1 MDYEDDGDDER
12 DAHENEEQL
21 RLATFAAGDD
31 TPFDTGIFNL
41 DEQQYGRAWM
51 LEVRQVMMP
60 IEKPIEVANL
70 KFLICPSAAPDDDAD
85 RDRVRGRDRK
95 GKGAQKGQASNA
107 GRFIPEMGRTEIVPR
122 SQRGTWNCCRDRG
135 EVIIR
140 EQFLLTSEEISRVPY
155 GQYVLQAGPLE
166 VFVTGPAQGLQRM
179 PVQPR
184 GWATVDAQAVGG
196 PLYLEKARRAVIHA
210 RLKLSTPPD
219 PPASIHVSHRQVK
232 SPKWQVVFSS
242 GSSKGDIVVRK
253 GVSLDSEEVAVLT
266 CGTVVEQASPLEITE
281 DGIVRMP
288 ITFEGRQP
296 SSSSH
301 PAKARMGW
309 VTCDATHQGGPKFFE
324 PVDSDAKPKM
334 REPCGW
340 TPRRNS
346 ARRGEQEQDEGNW
359 ETNRI
364 WRVANLQDADHLPLV
379 RKCEPYA
386 PGSGKVPPSDMLI
399 RYLEN
404 GEMVTQVGHS
414 KKVRGYMVMPVK
426 LDTAGGEQGWVVRRL
441 VDRNRDQ
448 AAWFEEMINGE
459 VRDKRKHRRDKD
471 SDLVTLMP

>member
-12 DAHENEEQL
+12 DAHENE
-21 RLATFAAGDD
+21 DD

-122 SQRGTWNCCRDRG
+122 SQRGTWWRNCCRDRG

-196 PLYLEKARRAVIHA
+196 PLYLEK
-210 RLKLSTPPD
+210 
-219 PPASIHVSHRQVK
+219 VK

-334 REPCGW
+334 R
-340 TPRRNS
+340 
-346 ARRGEQEQDEGNW
+346 EQEQDEGNW

-471 SDLVTLMP
+471 QPADE

>member
-1 MDYEDDGDDER
+1 MDYEDDGNDER
-12 DAHENEEQL
+12 DAHENE
-21 RLATFAAGDD
+21 DD

-122 SQRGTWNCCRDRG
+122 SQRGTWWRNCCRDRG

-196 PLYLEKARRAVIHA
+196 PLYLEK
-210 RLKLSTPPD
+210 
-219 PPASIHVSHRQVK
+219 VK

-334 REPCGW
+334 R
-340 TPRRNS
+340 
-346 ARRGEQEQDEGNW
+346 EQEQDEGNW

>member
-1 MDYEDDGDDER
+1 MDYEDDGNDER
-12 DAHENEEQL
+12 DAHENE
-21 RLATFAAGDD
+21 DD

-122 SQRGTWNCCRDRG
+122 SQRGTWWRNCCRDRG

-196 PLYLEKARRAVIHA
+196 PLYLEK
-210 RLKLSTPPD
+210 
-219 PPASIHVSHRQVK
+219 VK

-334 REPCGW
+334 R
-340 TPRRNS
+340 
-346 ARRGEQEQDEGNW
+346 EQEQDEGNW

-471 SDLVTLMP
+471 QPADE

>member
-12 DAHENEEQL
+12 DAHENE
-21 RLATFAAGDD
+21 DD

-122 SQRGTWNCCRDRG
+122 SQRGTWWRNCCRDRG

-196 PLYLEKARRAVIHA
+196 PLYLEK
-210 RLKLSTPPD
+210 
-219 PPASIHVSHRQVK
+219 VK

-334 REPCGW
+334 R
-340 TPRRNS
+340 
-346 ARRGEQEQDEGNW
+346 EQEQDEGNW

-459 VRDKRKHRRDKD
+459 VRDKRKHRRDKEQ
-471 SDLVTLMP
+471 T

>member
-12 DAHENEEQL
+12 DAHENE
-21 RLATFAAGDD
+21 DD

-122 SQRGTWNCCRDRG
+122 SQRGTWWRNCCRDRG

-196 PLYLEKARRAVIHA
+196 PLYLEK
-210 RLKLSTPPD
+210 
-219 PPASIHVSHRQVK
+219 VK

-334 REPCGW
+334 R
-340 TPRRNS
+340 
-346 ARRGEQEQDEGNW
+346 EQEQDEGNW

-471 SDLVTLMP
+471 QPDRKSVV